1 MIWSMLF
8 GTDML
13 ILVLQ
18 FEGGI
23 QNYVLYV
30 VTLLARQGK

>member
-1 MIWSMLF
+1 
-8 GTDML
+8 L